1 MDLDKVLYG
10 GDYNPEQWLDRP
22 DILEEDIAS
31 DANDTFR
38 GGNRSAVG
46 DGTRQ
51 SVDLF
56 PAFGKK
62 ENTTLAGWIPSW
74 IVWIR
79 LAYRSFWQLHPVPDH
94 SGWQRNTQRCS
105 V

>member
-22 DILEEDIAS
+22 DILEEDIAMMQEAHINTVTLGVFS
-31 DANDTFR
+31 WSTLEPEEGKYNFGWLDTIR
-38 GGNRSAVG
+38 
-46 DGTRQ
+46 
-51 SVDLF
+51 
-56 PAFGKK
+56 
-62 ENTTLAGWIPSW
+62 

-79 LAYRSFWQLHPVPDH
+79 LAYRSFWQLP
-94 SGWQRNTQRCS
+94 SGARPQWMAEKYPEVS